1 MKSERDLKKAAMG
14 NRLGSMFRKNMTAW
28 LLLLPSILLFYFLVW
43 RPIGVGFVY
52 SFFKLRNYIPVEFVG
67 FDNYHEVVTDMLF
80 LKTLSNSVKYVIWS
94 FVIGFLPPIILAVMI
109 NEIVHMNAFL
119 KFSIYFPQIVPAVA
133 AALIWYFLY
142 LPGDGGVLN
151 IILGK
156 LGIPAQGWLQNSGQT
171 IPLIITMMTWQGC
184 GGSMILYLASLQG
197 INQELYEAAKIDGA
211 NIPTRFANVTL
222 PAIFPI
228 ILLQFVRQIIS
239 VFQVMI
245 EPMTMT
251 GGGPNNASISLNLQG
266 FNYAFKNF
274 QPERALALGVIT
286 FLILLVV
293 TAFYFKV
300 QNKYGE

>member
-1 MKSERDLKKAAMG
+1 MERKLKIRRG
-14 NRLGSMFRKNMTAW
+14 IGSIFRQNITAW
-28 LLLLPSILLFYFLVW
+28 ILLLPSLLLFYFLVW
-43 RPIGVGFVY
+43 RPIGTGLVF
-52 SFFKLRNYIPVEFVG
+52 SFFKLKNYVPIEFVG
-67 FDNYHEVVTDMLF
+67 FKNYHDVVTDMLF
-80 LKTLSNSVKYVIWS
+80 IKTLVNSAKYVLWS
-94 FVIGFLPPIILAVMI
+94 FVIGFLPPIIFAVI
-109 NEIVHMNAFL
+109 LNEIVHMNAFL

-151 IILGK
+151 IILQKIG
-156 LGIPAQGWLQNSGQT
+156 LPQQQWLQNSKQT
-171 IPLIITMMTWQGC
+171 IPLIIVMMTWQGC

-228 ILLQFVRQIIS
+228 ILLQFVRQIIG

-274 QPERALALGVIT
+274 QPERSLALGVIT
-286 FLILLVV
+286 FLILMVV
-293 TAFYFKV
+293 TCFYFKM
-300 QNKYGE
+300 QKKFGE

>member
-1 MKSERDLKKAAMG
+1 MERKLKTRRG
-14 NRLGSMFRKNMTAW
+14 IGSIFRQNITAW
-28 LLLLPSILLFYFLVW
+28 ILLLPSLLLFYFLVW
-43 RPIGVGFVY
+43 RPIGTGLVY
-52 SFFKLRNYIPVEFVG
+52 SFFKLKNYVPIEFVG
-67 FDNYHEVVTDMLF
+67 LKNYHDVVTDMLF
-80 LKTLSNSVKYVIWS
+80 IKTLANSAKYVLWS
-94 FVIGFLPPIILAVMI
+94 FVIGFLPPIIFAVI
-109 NEIVHMNAFL
+109 LNEIVHMNAFL

-151 IILGK
+151 IILQKIG
-156 LGIPAQGWLQNSGQT
+156 LPQQQWLQNSKQT
-171 IPLIITMMTWQGC
+171 IPLIIVMMTWQGC

-228 ILLQFVRQIIS
+228 ILLQFVRQIIG

-274 QPERALALGVIT
+274 QPERSLALGVIT
-286 FLILLVV
+286 FLILMVV
-293 TAFYFKV
+293 TCFYFKM
-300 QNKYGE
+300 QKKFGE

>member
-1 MKSERDLKKAAMG
+1 MKRNLTSGKSIGGFFKR
-14 NRLGSMFRKNMTAW
+14 NVTAW
-28 LLLLPSILLFYFLVW
+28 TLLLPSLLLFYFFVW

-52 SFFKLRNYIPVEFVG
+52 SFFKLKNYVPTEFVG
-67 FDNYHEVVTDMLF
+67 FKNYYEVVTDMLF
-80 LKTLSNSVKYVIWS
+80 IKTLTNSIKYVAWS
-94 FVIGFLPPIILAVMI
+94 FVIGFLPPIIFAVI
-109 NEIVHMNAFL
+109 LNEIVHMNGFL

-151 IILGK
+151 IVLQK
-156 LGIPAQGWLQNSGQT
+156 LGLPQQQWLQNSSQT
-171 IPLIITMMTWQGC
+171 IPLIIVMMTWQGC

-211 NIPTRFANVTL
+211 NVPTRFFNVTL
-222 PAIFPI
+222 PTIFPI
-228 ILLQFVRQIIS
+228 ILLQFVRQIIG

-274 QPERALALGVIT
+274 QPERSLSLGVIT
-286 FLILLVV
+286 FIILIVV
-293 TAFYFKV
+293 TCFYFKM
-300 QNKYGE
+300 QKKFGE